1 MFNPIKKIIGWN
13 LNRKQADIKK
23 DMERF
28 GYSDDILERQVEI
41 NQKRNKYDITDESE
55 LVYEDYVQ

>member
-41 NQKRNKYDITDESE
+41 NQKRNKHDITDESE